1 MAINFAEKYASQ
13 VDERFSTGSLTA
25 AAVNNAYDWTGVNTV
40 SVYSIPTVAMS
51 DYSMSGTARYGSPDE
66 LDAGVQTL
74 TLRRDRAFTFTI
86 DRRGFESGM
95 MTSEAGKALARQI
108 DEVTIPEIDVYRIA
122 QMVECAGLKSAALTI
137 TKNNAYEAVYCERGL
152 RKPSNITVAAGSF
165 VAECA
170 A

>member
-1 MAINFAEKYASQ
+1 MAMNFAEKYAQQ
-13 VDERFSTGSLTA
+13 VDERFSAGALTA

-51 DYSMSGTARYGSPDE
+51 DYQMSGTARYGNPDE
-66 LDAGVQTL
+66 LDSGLQTM
-74 TLRRDRAFTFTI
+74 TLRRDRSFTFTI
-86 DRRGFESGM
+86 DRRNFESSM
-95 MTSEAGKALARQI
+95 MTVEAGKALARQT
-108 DEVTIPEIDVYRIA
+108 DEVTIPEIEVYRIA
-122 QMVECAGLKSAALTI
+122 QMAAGAGLKSAAAAV
-137 TKNNAYEAVYCERGL
+137 TKSNAYEAVYYERGL